1 MISLNVEQLKTL
13 AIGSKN
19 CRQNLSLS
27 AKDLLEFFRRESD
40 EVTIPTEPE
49 DLALNFY
56 NKSFIETGQYVCLE
70 DDNSIGAFWSWFW
83 LDNPQDG
90 LSMRGSWNVPTQST
104 ERDVLFVTPLC
115 ISKKYQRNTN
125 WWPLIK
131 ELLPNHKL
139 LSFDRKERLITIN
152 NY

>member
-19 CRQNLSLS
+19 CQQNLSLS

-40 EVTIPTEPE
+40 EETIPTQPT

-70 DDNSIGAFWSWFW
+70 DDDSIGAFWSWFW

-90 LSMRGSWNVPTQST
+90 LSTRGSWDIPTQST
-104 ERDVLFVTPLC
+104 KRDVLFVTPLC
-115 ISKKYQRNTN
+115 ISKKYQRKTN
-125 WWPLIK
+125 WWPLIQ
-131 ELLPNHKL
+131 EFLPNHKT
-139 LSFDRKERLITIN
+139 LSFERKNKLIIIKI
-152 NY
+152 